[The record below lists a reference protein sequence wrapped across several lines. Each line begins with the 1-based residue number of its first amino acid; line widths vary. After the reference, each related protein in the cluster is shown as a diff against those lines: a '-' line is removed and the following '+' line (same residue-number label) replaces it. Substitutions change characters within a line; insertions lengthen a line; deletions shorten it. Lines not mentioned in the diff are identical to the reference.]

1 MSIRTRRKLLG
12 LLRSR
17 LGHAGLWLAVL
28 GQLQAQ
34 GQFLTDNLG
43 KDGIGWLMFAVGLLV
58 VGLRWYTA
66 QALEEKAK

>member
-12 LLRSR
+12 LLRSK

-43 KDGIGWLMFAVGLLV
+43 KGGIGWLMFAVGLLV

>member
-12 LLRSR
+12 LLRSK

-43 KDGIGWLMFAVGLLV
+43 KTGTGWLMFAVGLLV